1 MRTLVALLIV
11 GAAAIPL
18 AAQTKPP
25 APDPKWLS
33 IDPGAHHVT
42 LQLDA
47 ATSDKNGGLNF
58 DGYTSGDLTLTV
70 PAGWRVTVRMKNRDA
85 TLPHSV
91 ALVSGTDPLPVQMT
105 APAVAGAATP
115 SATLGTDPGDSAT
128 MTFAAPAGHYRL
140 FCAVPGH
147 GMAGMWIWLDVSES
161 ARTPSLHAG
170 D

>member
-1 MRTLVALLIV
+1 MRTFIALIIANAVAM
-11 GAAAIPL
+11 PL
-18 AAQTKPP
+18 AAQAKPP
-25 APDPKWLS
+25 APDPRWLLS
-33 IDPGAHHVT
+33 DAQARHVT
-42 LQLDA
+42 LRLDA

-58 DGYTSGDLTLTV
+58 NGYTSGDLTVTV
-70 PAGWRVTVRMKNRDA
+70 PTGWSITVRMVNHDA

-91 ALVSGTDPLPVQMT
+91 ALISATDPLPVQMT
-105 APAVAGAATP
+105 DPAVPGATTP
-115 SATLGTDPGDSAT
+115 SATLGTGPSDSAT
-128 MTFAAPAGHYRL
+128 MTFTAPAGHYRL